1 MSTRPA
7 SHAGTW
13 YSADPAWAYACMDP
27 STIRTVLVLG
37 PSHVSFL
44 RGCALTQYAS
54 VDTPLGPIEVNAQLN
69 EELRQSSL
77 FQMMEHD
84 LDIREHSLEMHY
96 PYIRKVWDSH
106 PVTIVPILVGDM
118 SAFTRQKIAQYLAKY
133 AADPSV
139 GIVVSSD
146 FCHWGERFRYTRYQ
160 ASHDAAP
167 QVLTS
172 RSPSSAYAAC
182 PIHKSIEALD
192 IDAMARIS
200 FDKGGVW
207 HAHDRFK
214 SYIMTTRNTICGQH
228 PILLLLLMLYELE
241 KQAK

>member
-1 MSTRPA
+1 
-7 SHAGTW
+7 
-13 YSADPAWAYACMDP
+13 
-27 STIRTVLVLG
+27 
-37 PSHVSFL
+37 
-44 RGCALTQYAS
+44 
-54 VDTPLGPIEVNAQLN
+54 
-69 EELRQSSL
+69 
-77 FQMMEHD
+77 
-84 LDIREHSLEMHY
+84 
-96 PYIRKVWDSH
+96 
-106 PVTIVPILVGDM
+106 M

-241 KQAK
+241 KQGMALECKFTHYEVRYHSSHSHASKVAHAHTQRIARYHTLPLTFDLSTS